1 MTLPDEQLE
10 PARPEQVLSNDAPPG
25 KDSPGSAQAEIPKS
39 VQISK
44 SAEPVTIELKPLS
57 QNELAQAID
66 EDYWYTREKADA
78 HDIRAGRW
86 DVVAKWARLV
96 VALTAAVSTIALIAD
111 NVALTMAFSIT
122 TAIIAA
128 INAAFNPP
136 DTSAK
141 HRQATKEYVLL
152 ARRLS
157 LLSRSVRR
165 SWSPRGS
172 PLAETDLAPV
182 DQVFRQYRLD
192 LEQADERAPA
202 LNRLRRAREES
213 EEDSRPTSW
222 WGLWR
227 FKRQLHLR
235 LRARRL
241 LTKFREEEAKLKG
254 SRPPGL

>member
-10 PARPEQVLSNDAPPG
+10 SARPEQLRSNDAPPG
-25 KDSPGSAQAEIPKS
+25 KDSPGSAQAEPPKS

-44 SAEPVTIELKPLS
+44 PAEPATIELKPLS
-57 QNELAQAID
+57 QNQLADAIETD
-66 EDYWYTREKADA
+66 FRYTREKADA

-96 VALTAAVSTIALIAD
+96 VALTAAVSAISLIAD
-111 NVALTMAFSIT
+111 NAALTMAFSIT

-141 HRQATKEYVLL
+141 HRQAAKEYVLL
-152 ARRLS
+152 ARRLG
-157 LLSRSVRR
+157 LLSRRVTR
-165 SWSPRGS
+165 SLPAGS
-172 PLAETDLAPV
+172 TLPETDLAPV
-182 DQVFRQYRLD
+182 YQVYMQYRLD

-202 LNRLRRAREES
+202 LNTLRRAK
-213 EEDSRPTSW
+213 EDSEPTSW

-227 FKRQLHLR
+227 FKRRLHYRQRVRR
-235 LRARRL
+235 LRMKL
-241 LTKFREEEAKLKG
+241 REEE
-254 SRPPGL
+254 RI